1 MFCSTAVGDASK
13 TRVTDRKCVVITA
26 GVPGFDNTLVRATPR
41 HPESPL
47 YCAKK
52 KGGLYGMAQCGA
64 GTGIDRQKSANALP

>member
-26 GVPGFDNTLVRATPR
+26 GVPGFDNTLVRAKPR
-41 HPESPL
+41 HPKSPL

-52 KGGLYGMAQCGA
+52 GGLDGMAQCGA
-64 GTGIDRQKSANALP
+64 GTSIDR